1 MDTMDYNAP
10 SADEDINE
18 SEQEQQVE
26 QAEAEEL
33 REMRL
38 EAPVAGSLGIADVLF
53 PATPPVPLNARLVR
67 GFSFHDEPKPRG
79 LGLARS
85 AGMFPSS
92 WDYPGE
98 QRGGFTK

>member
-18 SEQEQQVE
+18 SEQEQHVE
-26 QAEAEEL
+26 QAEEAEEL

-53 PATPPVPLNARLVR
+53 PATPPVPVNARLVR

-92 WDYPGE
+92 WDYPD
-98 QRGGFTK
+98 QRSGLTK